1 MFTYRPI
8 SEASK
13 EFRLIRLACDP
24 AAEVINLE
32 LCHSSAH
39 DQVPY
44 HAVSYVW
51 GDAKDTARV
60 TVDGQEFIVSENL
73 VSLLRQLLRTGVD
86 SWLWTDSI
94 CINQTDLEEKTWQVN
109 SMDQIYGNAKLVY
122 LWLGP
127 GTPRTG
133 RAMKLLHEYGRE
145 LVEELGPTDDW
156 DMDEVNPQLYEA
168 LSAKRKPRSNAHPV
182 AKFLYR
188 MYKEPGLHR
197 RDDERPLSKYPL
209 MDGLR
214 NLLERPFWR
223 RVWIVQE
230 VTLAQDAVLLCGDE
244 SMPIKYFIEA
254 IDVIREWTEIFNELS
269 NYSFLWGLGQ
279 AFFTTSTLILRK
291 LLLAGREPSLVHV
304 LLGIGTLTGPRYL
317 ASEPRDLVFGL
328 LSVVRERDSFGLH
341 ADYTEPVGT
350 VFARATKAFIDW
362 WRPKGDGDD
371 SDWEDLP
378 ALDDLRPTDRLGM
391 PSWTPDYEAIGK
403 DGFDIQTI
411 KYSCFASASKGAPNP
426 QLRTSPDEDPMVLR
440 RLGCV
445 VDTIAKVM
453 PALPD
458 VSWADET
465 DDAKEVARA
474 FAMIGRPVIDFMGLG
489 PEPTSEEDY
498 IWKTVMLSFQ
508 DLFDQDERRP
518 DDKDIPLAVWQVIRA
533 LFRGKKIETKRAE
546 VVVAFLGAS
555 DGQDEWEDVD
565 SEGETSDDES
575 GSEENDSSDAGRED
589 SVADKLINN
598 FWTAQPDLKGRT
610 LFKTANGRLGM
621 ARTNVKKGD
630 IVTVIWSVPAH
641 IVLREYGS
649 QYRFLGDAYVEGIM
663 KGEFLDTKPEEV
675 VFELV

>member
-1 MFTYRPI
+1 MFIYKPI

-13 EFRLIRLACDP
+13 EFRLIRLACAP
-24 AAEVINLE
+24 EAEVVNLE
-32 LCHSSAH
+32 LCHALAD

-51 GDAKDTARV
+51 GDPKDTARV
-60 TVDGQEFIVSENL
+60 SVDGEEFIVSENL
-73 VSLLRQLLRTGVD
+73 LLLLQQLLRAGVT

-94 CINQTDLEEKTWQVN
+94 CINQADLEEKTWQVN
-109 SMDQIYGNAKLVY
+109 AMDRIYGNAKLVY

-127 GTPRTG
+127 GTPRTDK
-133 RAMKLLHEYGRE
+133 AMKLLCEYGRQ
-145 LVEELGPTDDW
+145 LVHELGPTDDW
-156 DMDEVNPQLYEA
+156 DMDEVYPQLYEA
-168 LSAKRKPRSNAHPV
+168 LSTKKKPRSNAHPV
-182 AKFLYR
+182 AKFLYK

-230 VTLAQDAVLLCGDE
+230 VTLAQDALLLCGDE
-244 SMPIKYFIEA
+244 SMPIQYFIEA

-269 NYSFLWGLGQ
+269 NFSFLWGLGQ

-291 LLLAGREPSLVHV
+291 LRLNSREPSLVHV

-378 ALDDLRPTDRLGM
+378 ALDDLRPTNTPGM

-403 DGFDIQTI
+403 DGFDIHTI
-411 KYSCFASASKGAPNP
+411 KYSCFACASKGAPNP
-426 QLRTSPDEDPMVLR
+426 QLLASPDEDPMVLR

-445 VDTIAKVM
+445 VDTITKVM
-453 PALPD
+453 PPLPD

-474 FAMIGRPVIDFMGLG
+474 FAVIGRPVIDFMDLG
-489 PEPTSEEDY
+489 PESAPEEDY

-508 DLFDQDERRP
+508 DLFDEDEGRP
-518 DDKDIPLAVWQVIRA
+518 DDKDIPLETWQVIRA
-533 LFRGKKIETKRAE
+533 LFRGEKIDRKKAE
-546 VVVAFLGAS
+546 AVLEYLGDS

-565 SEGETSDDES
+565 SEGETSGDDS
-575 GSEENDSSDAGRED
+575 GSEDDDSSDSDEED
-589 SVADKLINN
+589 SAEDKLINN
-598 FWTAQPDLKGRT
+598 FWTTQPDLKGRT

-621 ARTNVKKGD
+621 ARTNVKEGD
-630 IVTVIWSVPAH
+630 IVTVIWSVPAP
-641 IVLREYGS
+641 IVLQAQGS

-663 KGEFLDTKPEEV
+663 KGEFLDAKPEEV
-675 VFELV
+675 VFELI

>member
-1 MFTYRPI
+1 MFIYKPI
-8 SEASK
+8 SEAKK

-24 AAEVINLE
+24 DDETINLQ
-32 LCHSSAH
+32 LCHASAN
-39 DQVPY
+39 DPVPY

-51 GDAKDTARV
+51 GDPKDIARV
-60 TVDGQEFIVSENL
+60 SVDGQEFIVSQNL
-73 VSLLRQLLRTGVD
+73 VSLLRQLLRTGVN

-94 CINQTDLEEKTWQVN
+94 CINQADLDEKTWQVN
-109 SMDQIYGNAKLVY
+109 AMDQIYGNAKLVY

-127 GTPRTG
+127 GTPRTDK
-133 RAMKLLHEYGRE
+133 AMQLLREYGRE
-145 LVEELGPTDDW
+145 LVDELGPSDDW

-168 LSAKRKPRSNAHPV
+168 LSTRKKPRANAHPV
-182 AKFLYR
+182 ARFLYK

-197 RDDERPLSKYPL
+197 RDDNRPLSKYPL

-214 NLLERPFWR
+214 NLLQRPFWR

-244 SMPIKYFIEA
+244 AMPIDYFIEA
-254 IDVIREWTEIFNELS
+254 IDVIREWTEIFNQLS
-269 NYSFLWGLGQ
+269 NYSFLWGLGP

-291 LLLAGREPSLVHV
+291 LRLSGREPSLVHV

-328 LSVVRERDSFGLH
+328 LSVVRERDKFGLH
-341 ADYTEPVGT
+341 ADYNEPIGT

-371 SDWEDLP
+371 DDWEDLP
-378 ALDDLRPTDRLGM
+378 ALDDLRPTEKPGM
-391 PSWTPDYEAIGK
+391 PSWTPDYDTIGK
-403 DGFDIQTI
+403 NGFDIHTI

-426 QLRTSPDEDPMVLR
+426 QLITMPDEDPMVLR

-445 VDTIAKVM
+445 VDTITDVM
-453 PALPD
+453 PPLPD

-465 DDAKEVARA
+465 DESKDVAKA
-474 FAMIGRPVIDFMGLG
+474 FAILGRPVIEFMSLG
-489 PEPTSEEDY
+489 PESTPEEDY

-508 DLFDQDERRP
+508 DLFDEDEGRP
-518 DDKDIPLAVWQVIRA
+518 DDRDMDPEMWRFIRD
-533 LFRGKKIETKRAE
+533 LFRGETIDPENAQA
-546 VVVAFLGAS
+546 VLNFLGES
-555 DGQDEWEDVD
+555 DSGQDEWEDVD
-565 SEGETSDDES
+565 SEGETSEES
-575 GSEENDSSDAGRED
+575 GSEADSSSD
-589 SVADKLINN
+589 SDEEQSPADKLINN

-621 ARTNVKKGD
+621 GRTSVKKGD
-630 IVTVIWSVPAH
+630 IVTVIWSVPAP
-641 IVLREYGS
+641 IVLRAQGS

-663 KGEFLDTKPEEV
+663 KGEFLHTKPEEA